1 MTNLI
6 ELKSHYLTLPKKDLL
21 IGLKV
26 YDKANDEFIYIK
38 DVENGIF
45 AGINNAD
52 DFGHYYNM
60 TNLLVENNLI

>member
-1 MTNLI
+1 MKNLI
-6 ELKSHYLTLPKKDLL
+6 ELKIYYLTLPKKDLL

-45 AGINNAD
+45 AGKNNAD
-52 DFGHYYNM
+52 DFGHYYNIK
-60 TNLLVENNLI
+60 NLLVETI

>member
-1 MTNLI
+1 MKNLI
-6 ELKSHYLTLPKKDLL
+6 ELKSYYLTLPKKDLL

-45 AGINNAD
+45 AGKNNAD
-52 DFGHYYNM
+52 DFGHYYNIK
-60 TNLLVENNLI
+60 NLLVETI